1 MSSNYRAAVV
11 GGGVTGLCAAF
22 YLARTFGRDRVVLLE
37 GSDEVG
43 GQTRTSRSQ
52 GFVNDWGPNGFL
64 DREPL
69 TLQWVNDLGLSDQ
82 LVQARKEAARRFILR
97 GARLREIPLS
107 PPGFLLS
114 DVLSVRGRLRVLF
127 EPLVKSRGTEAES
140 LWEFGARRIGQE
152 AADFLIDPMASGIFG
167 GDSRKLALA
176 ACFPRMTEMEH
187 EHGSLF
193 AAMRAKRKQGR
204 RASAAGPAGTLTSF
218 AGGIGVLPEKA
229 ASRDDF
235 ETRTGAAVS
244 SVTRASD
251 GYSLRLASG
260 EEVRTDAVVVALP
273 AYAASDVLRDLDAA
287 LAATLQEI
295 PYAGMTVICGGYR
308 REKVGHPLDG
318 FGFLV
323 PRREGLRLLGRIWT
337 SSVFDHRAPEG
348 WVQLRTMVGGATDPE
363 AVNLSDKELLATF
376 RREAGRLLSIDSDP
390 EFLEVYRWKRA
401 IPQFVPG
408 HVDRVRRLEQAE
420 SRHPG
425 LALAGNAYRG
435 VGLNDC
441 VVSAHRAVERIS
453 ATAPR

>member
-1 MSSNYRAAVV
+1 MTSNYRAAVV

-22 YLARTFGRDRVVLLE
+22 YLARQFRRDRVVLLE
-37 GSDEVG
+37 GSDELG

-69 TLQWVNDLGLSDQ
+69 TLQWVSDLGLSDQ
-82 LVQARKEAARRFILR
+82 LVKARAAAAKRFILR
-97 GARLREIPLS
+97 GGRLREIPLS

-114 DVLSVRGRLRVLF
+114 DVLSVRGRLRVLC
-127 EPLVKSRGTEAES
+127 EPLVKSRGTETES
-140 LWEFGARRIGQE
+140 LWDFGARRIGKE

-167 GDSRKLALA
+167 GDSRNLALA

-204 RASAAGPAGTLTSF
+204 RSSAAGPAGTLTSF
-218 AGGIGVLPEKA
+218 ADGIGVLPERA
-229 ASRDDF
+229 ASSGDF
-235 ETRTGAAVS
+235 KARTGAVVS
-244 SVTRASD
+244 TITREAD
-251 GYSLRLASG
+251 GYVLRLESG
-260 EEVRTDAVVVALP
+260 EAVRAENVVVALP
-273 AYAASDVLRDLDAA
+273 AYAAAGVLRDLDST

-295 PYAGMTVICGGYR
+295 PYAGMTVICAGYR

-323 PRREGLRLLGRIWT
+323 PRAEGRRLLGCIWT
-337 SSVFDHRAPEG
+337 SSVFEGRAPKG
-348 WVQLRTMVGGATDPE
+348 WVQLRTMVGGATDPG
-363 AVNLSDKELLATF
+363 AVNLSDAELLATF
-376 RREAGRLLSIDSDP
+376 RREVGPILSIDSDP

-408 HVDRVRRLEQAE
+408 HVDRVRRLEHAE
-420 SRHPG
+420 SLHPG
-425 LALAGNAYRG
+425 LVLAGNAYRG

-441 VVSAHRAVERIS
+441 VVSAHRAVERLTS
-453 ATAPR
+453 PAAR